1 MTTENRPTNRK
12 ATASFLTLAQYI
24 AADAANVCSSLE
36 KAQKLVKNAHS
47 SAEAR
52 RGSDPDLLAA
62 YRRTERRFY
71 DAPES
76 ANKALDLA
84 LDLLAEHPKYQAQ
97 EEPAPPAPSGMVEV
111 TVEVG
116 EEPAEDAGGE
126 EQEG

>member
-1 MTTENRPTNRK
+1 MTTETRPANRK
-12 ATASFLTLAQYI
+12 ATASFLTQAQYI

-36 KAQKLVKNAHS
+36 KAQKLVKNAYA

-84 LDLLAEHPKYQAQ
+84 LDLLAEHPKYQALK
-97 EEPAPPAPSGMVEV
+97 EPGASGLVEV
-111 TVEVG
+111 PIVVG
-116 EEPAEDAGGE
+116 EEPVEDAGGE